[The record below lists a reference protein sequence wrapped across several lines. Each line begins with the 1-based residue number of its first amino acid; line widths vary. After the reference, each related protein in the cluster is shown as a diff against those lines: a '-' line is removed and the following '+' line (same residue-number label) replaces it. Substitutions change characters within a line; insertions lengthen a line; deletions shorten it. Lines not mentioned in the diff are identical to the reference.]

1 MPNTYLRTAIIGG
14 AFIVAFL
21 LGYSISAR
29 TGIEPGYFAA
39 VEVGSYG
46 APETDSKIEGLS
58 DQDAEYYK
66 SLMTEE

>member
-1 MPNTYLRTAIIGG
+1 M
-14 AFIVAFL
+14 AFL

-29 TGIEPGYFAA
+29 TGIEPGYFSA